1 MSQITQ
7 TWKFSQ
13 RNSKSALKGQIEM
26 QFLQENSVFDLLK
39 VNGQI
44 TSKKSINKDLFSKLG
59 KLSKAKNHW
68 TNISTGKMT

>member
-1 MSQITQ
+1 
-7 TWKFSQ
+7 
-13 RNSKSALKGQIEM
+13 M
-26 QFLQENSVFDLLK
+26 QFLQENSVFDILK

-68 TNISTGKMT
+68 TTISTGKMT